1 MPIVERRNK
10 VSRFSP
16 ERSNFQRKES
26 MIEKM
31 VGRVLDEMM
40 PLMVKQLSSRIMEE
54 LRESKKQDYRYDFF
68 ENPEEL

>member
-1 MPIVERRNK
+1 MPIIERRNK
-10 VSRFSP
+10 VRRVSP

-40 PLMVKQLSSRIMEE
+40 PLMVK
-54 LRESKKQDYRYDFF
+54 
-68 ENPEEL
+68 